1 MITVMTDICHSDTP
15 YVLSPPP
22 EKNNHKEFL
31 KSLRHL
37 HFTAITG
44 LIL

>member
-1 MITVMTDICHSDTP
+1 MITVTTDICHSDTA
-15 YVLSPPP
+15 YVLSPTP